1 MSQPVFHK
9 ESVMSVKLVS
19 YFKPEAR
26 VNVVVYKGRKRVRV
40 FDKDLGQRM
49 GEYFVQRFNKD
60 AEKAG
65 SDERAKME
73 RATPAPEP
81 TLKGGYVVV
90 VQIAGAASKRR
101 AEALARALKI
111 CDVTVDDETFVNGEK
126 HRLAVEVSEY
136 SR

>member
-1 MSQPVFHK
+1 
-9 ESVMSVKLVS
+9 
-19 YFKPEAR
+19 
-26 VNVVVYKGRKRVRV
+26 
-40 FDKDLGQRM
+40 
-49 GEYFVQRFNKD
+49 
-60 AEKAG
+60 
-65 SDERAKME
+65 
-73 RATPAPEP
+73 
-81 TLKGGYVVV
+81 VVV